1 MRPDE
6 TWGVRE
12 GSSEEGTSELRP
24 GGEEGGSCVTT
35 GGGRRPGEPGWL
47 EVWLPGL
54 GRGAGGVAADGHGA
68 LPGSDENG
76 LELDRSG
83 SGRTLQNW
91 SH

>member
-1 MRPDE
+1 MQNRVIHTDRKQ
-6 TWGVRE
+6 V
-12 GSSEEGTSELRP
+12 
-24 GGEEGGSCVTT
+24 
-35 GGGRRPGEPGWL
+35 GGGQ
-47 EVWLPGL
+47 GL